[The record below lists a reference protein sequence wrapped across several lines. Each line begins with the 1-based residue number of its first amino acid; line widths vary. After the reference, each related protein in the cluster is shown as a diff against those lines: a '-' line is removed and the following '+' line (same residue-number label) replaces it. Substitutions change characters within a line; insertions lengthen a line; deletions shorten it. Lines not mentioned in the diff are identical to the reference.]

1 MEKKKNRENWLF
13 LLLAFNWCVQ
23 IKRKYCPP
31 SKAIPGV
38 FKGRLLWMVIF
49 IFLME
54 FYFSFGLQNGV
65 VSLAVWRQHAHWCQ
79 STWLTLDLL
88 ICEPWMQTLGAVDRV
103 SLVPSQVVTVHRTV
117 GRRRQTVLEGTGNDS
132 EFCHF
137 ARICTF
143 FYLKCRKCYRI
154 CLGVKKILY
163 FFTWLRHMQCERRS
177 DIRPWYLFLIN
188 F

>member
-1 MEKKKNRENWLF
+1 
-13 LLLAFNWCVQ
+13 
-23 IKRKYCPP
+23 
-31 SKAIPGV
+31 
-38 FKGRLLWMVIF
+38 
-49 IFLME
+49 ME

-177 DIRPWYLFLIN
+177 DIRPWYLFLIISKVRAWTLILMDKECKMN
-188 F
+188 GYFCIMFLNINQVSEDCNSVQREQINCT